1 MRTALV
7 GCGKVGQTHA
17 IALRELAESEF
28 VAVCDADGQ
37 RAKVF
42 AERFG
47 VRGYTDLGAMLAE
60 TKPNAICVCTPHP
73 LHAGAVIRAA
83 EFGVSALVEKP
94 LAASLADCDAMLA
107 ASRKAGT
114 KLGVISQRRYYE
126 AVRRMKAAIDAG
138 KIGTPILGVFQ
149 MFSWRDQAYYQ
160 SDAWRGKWD
169 SEGGG
174 VLVNQSPHH
183 LDLLQWFMG
192 DIDEIT
198 GVWANLN
205 HPYIEV
211 EDTALAMIRFK
222 SGALGSIVATLT
234 TKPGIYAKVHVHGSN
249 AASVGVETD
258 RGATF
263 VAGVSEPTDPPLND
277 LWTIPGEEALLPQ
290 FQADDRAVF
299 KQVKAATHYHAL
311 QIKDFLQAV
320 RDDRPPEVTGE
331 TGRRVVEMF
340 TAIYRSNRE
349 RRSIKFPLEA

>member
-114 KLGVISQRRYYE
+114 KLGVISQRRY
-126 AVRRMKAAIDAG
+126 
-138 KIGTPILGVFQ
+138 
-149 MFSWRDQAYYQ
+149 
-160 SDAWRGKWD
+160 
-169 SEGGG
+169 
-174 VLVNQSPHH
+174 
-183 LDLLQWFMG
+183 
-192 DIDEIT
+192 
-198 GVWANLN
+198 
-205 HPYIEV
+205 
-211 EDTALAMIRFK
+211 
-222 SGALGSIVATLT
+222 
-234 TKPGIYAKVHVHGSN
+234 
-249 AASVGVETD
+249 
-258 RGATF
+258 
-263 VAGVSEPTDPPLND
+263 
-277 LWTIPGEEALLPQ
+277 
-290 FQADDRAVF
+290 
-299 KQVKAATHYHAL
+299 
-311 QIKDFLQAV
+311 
-320 RDDRPPEVTGE
+320 
-331 TGRRVVEMF
+331 
-340 TAIYRSNRE
+340 
-349 RRSIKFPLEA
+349 